1 MEDERE
7 VILREL
13 MKEHPILEMVS
24 FNELDLQEKLKENAF
39 QVIKYQDLYNRE
51 KMAYEKLEELM
62 EVLAGECY
70 DHYRF
75 DEDRG
80 LTKTEIEKYYLPKDK
95 KVKQMK
101 GILRKQK
108 VKVEFFQMCMS
119 GLKQMAW
126 NMKEFG
132 QNERRGI

>member
-1 MEDERE
+1 
-7 VILREL
+7 
-13 MKEHPILEMVS
+13 
-24 FNELDLQEKLKENAF
+24 
-39 QVIKYQDLYNRE
+39 
-51 KMAYEKLEELM
+51 M

-108 VKVEFFQMCMS
+108 VKVEFFS
-119 GLKQMAW
+119 NVYVWIETNGL
-126 NMKEFG
+126 EY
-132 QNERRGI
+132 